1 MPKDQSIQKVLVI
14 GSGPIIIG
22 QGAEFDY
29 SGTQA
34 CNVFKEE
41 GVQVVL
47 VNNNPATIMT
57 DANIADFIYME
68 PLLPEVVE
76 KIIAKERP
84 DSIIAGMGGQ
94 TALNL
99 VMKLSQNGVLERYG
113 VKVIGTQVAS
123 IEQAES
129 REAFKQLMASIGEPC
144 VESETVSSVEAAAKA
159 AATIGYPVV
168 VRPAYTLGGT
178 GGGIAN
184 HLEELKAIAE
194 KGLGFAING
203 QVLVEKC
210 ISGWKEIE
218 YEMMRDSA
226 GSVIAVCN
234 MENIDPVGIHTGD
247 SIVVAPSQTLSDHEY
262 QMLRQAS
269 IKIVSALEIQGG
281 CNVQIAL
288 NPKSLEYSV
297 IEVNPRVSRSSALA
311 SKATG
316 YPIAKV
322 AAKIALG
329 YGLHEITNDVTGA
342 TTACFEPAL
351 DYCVVKIPRFAFD
364 KFKYAHKTLGT
375 MMMATG
381 EVMAIGNSFEGAFM
395 KALRSMETGQH
406 TLQLPAAKEMVLDQ
420 LLNLVEKADDL
431 RIFYGAELLRREVS
445 PFVICQKTGIDYFF
459 IKKIMDLVKL
469 EKSITKR
476 DFSSLSV
483 DELHHLKKMG
493 FSDLGISELTLLASE
508 ETVRQTRLKWGIKAN
523 YKMVDTCAA
532 EMEAKSPYYYSTYD
546 TEGEAVLSDRPKV
559 LVLGSGPIRIGQGV
573 EFDYCTVGGVKAF
586 REKGYETIVLN
597 NNPET
602 VSTDFNISDQ
612 LYFEPVTLEDVLNV
626 VETQQPEGV
635 VVQFGGQTALKLAK
649 DLEAQGVKII
659 GTDFKALHMAE
670 DREAFNQLA
679 KAEKIPCPLG
689 QAVFSMAEGL
699 AAVKTIG
706 FPLVVRPSYVL
717 GGLGMKI
724 VETEEE
730 ALTYLQQAF
739 ELDGVES
746 VLMDRYLEGLECEV
760 DGVCDGESVLIPGI
774 MEHLEGAGV
783 HSGDSM
789 SVYPPMKLSQKQKDS
804 IAYWSHKIPVAM
816 GIKGLFNIQF
826 VIHKEE
832 VYIIEVNP
840 RSSRTVPF
848 ISKVTG
854 VPLMEIAVG
863 AMLGEKLK
871 EMAYGTGLF
880 PEVEKCYI
888 KMPVFSHGKI
898 PNVDVR
904 LGPEMKS
911 TGELLSVD
919 VDFKNALYKGVLALL
934 PNLHSVKTIYM
945 DCSAKHLE
953 SLSHWLENHREV
965 ASQLNLLT
973 SQSSVLAGSKVADH
987 FEILEDEAVESLI
1000 RKGELPVVASLF
1012 DSYQED
1018 KGHQKGI
1025 RRASVESKGICMT
1038 NLDTFKH
1045 LMSILIHPPKLE
1057 DMGIFDMNDR

>member
-1 MPKDQSIQKVLVI
+1 MPKDQSIEKVLVI

-34 CNVFKEE
+34 CKVFKEE
-41 GVQVVL
+41 GIQVVL

-57 DANIADFIYME
+57 DANIADAIYME
-68 PLLPEVVE
+68 PLMPEVLE
-76 KIIAKERP
+76 KIIAKEKP
-84 DSIIAGMGGQ
+84 DAIIAGMGGQ

-99 VMKLSQNGVLERYG
+99 VMKLSQDGILERYG
-113 VKVIGTQVAS
+113 VRVIGTQVAS

-144 VESETVSSVEAAAKA
+144 VESETVSSVEDGAKA
-159 AATIGYPVV
+159 AAQIGYPVV

-184 HLEELKAIAE
+184 NLEELKAIAE

-218 YEMMRDSA
+218 YEMMRDGA

-247 SIVVAPSQTLSDHEY
+247 SIVVAPSQTLSDKEY

-269 IKIVSALEIQGG
+269 IKIVSALNIQGG

-288 NPKSLEYSV
+288 DPVSLNYSV

-329 YGLHEITNDVTGA
+329 YGLHEILNDVTGA

-364 KFKYAHKTLGT
+364 KFKYANKTLGT

-381 EVMAIGNSFEGAFM
+381 EVMAIAGSFEAAFM

-406 TLQLPAAKEMVLDQ
+406 TLKLEAAQNMVMDELMA
-420 LLNLVEKADDL
+420 LIEKADDL
-431 RIFYGAELLRREVS
+431 RIFYVAELLRREVS
-445 PFVICQKTGIDYFF
+445 PYIISQKTGIDYFF
-459 IKKIMDLVKL
+459 TKKIGDLVNL
-469 EKSITKR
+469 EKTITGK
-476 DFSSLSV
+476 DFSTLSAE
-483 DELHHLKKMG
+483 ELLHLKKMG
-493 FSDLGISELTLLASE
+493 FSDQGISELTLFASPE
-508 ETVRQTRLKWGIKAN
+508 KVRTMRLQQGIVAK

-532 EMEAKSPYYYSTYD
+532 EMDAQSPYYYSTYD
-546 TEGEAVLSDRPKV
+546 CEGEATVSSQPKI

-573 EFDYCTVGGVKAF
+573 EFDYCTVGGVEAF
-586 REKGYETIVLN
+586 KQKGYETLVIN

-612 LYFEPVTLEDVLNV
+612 LYFEPITLEDVLNV
-626 VETQQPEGV
+626 VEAQNPVGV

-649 DLEAQGVKII
+649 SLEEKGVTII
-659 GTDFKALHMAE
+659 GTSFEALHMAE

-679 KAEKIPCPLG
+679 KAESIPCPMG
-689 QAVFSMAEGL
+689 QAVFSMEEGL
-699 AAVKTIG
+699 EAVKSIG

-724 VETEEE
+724 VQTEEE
-730 ALTYLQQAF
+730 AMIYLKQAF

-760 DGVCDGESVLIPGI
+760 DGVCDGVDVFIPGI

-789 SVYPPMKLSQKQKDS
+789 SVYPPIKLSQEQKDK
-804 IAYWSHKIPVAM
+804 IAYWSHKISVAM

-826 VIHKEE
+826 VIHKGE
-832 VYIIEVNP
+832 VFVIEVNP

-854 VPLMEIAVG
+854 VPLMKIAV
-863 AMLGEKLK
+863 ATMLGDKLK
-871 EMAYGTGLF
+871 DMPYGTGVY
-880 PEVEKCYI
+880 PIGEKHYLKI
-888 KMPVFSHGKI
+888 PVFSHGKI

-919 VDFKNALYKGVLALL
+919 TDFKNALYKGLLALL
-934 PNLHSVKTIYM
+934 PTLHKVKQVYM
-945 DCSAKHLE
+945 DCSEKHLE
-953 SLSHWLENHREV
+953 GLVQWIENNKEGV
-965 ASQLNLLT
+965 SSLNLLT
-973 SQSSVLAGSKVADH
+973 SHASAIASSSVAKH
-987 FEILEDEAVESLI
+987 FQVFGNEEIEGFI
-1000 RKGELPVVASLF
+1000 RKGELSVVASLF

-1018 KGHQKGI
+1018 QGHQKGI
-1025 RRASVESKGICMT
+1025 RRTSVESKGICMT
-1038 NLDTFKH
+1038 SMDTFEH
-1045 LMSILIHPPKLE
+1045 LMGVLIDPPKFKDLN
-1057 DMGIFDMNDR
+1057 IFDMNA